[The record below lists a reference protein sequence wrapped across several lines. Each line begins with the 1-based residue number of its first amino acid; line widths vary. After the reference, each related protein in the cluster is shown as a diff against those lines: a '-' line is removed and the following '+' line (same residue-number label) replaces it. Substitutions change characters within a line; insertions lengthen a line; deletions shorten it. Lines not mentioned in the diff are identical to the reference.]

1 MNSQQAIVWLA
12 LRTAG
17 IDDKIEGFGRLL
29 REF

>member
-1 MNSQQAIVWLA
+1 MTSQQAIVWKA

-17 IDDKIEGFGRLL
+17 INDKIDGYGRLL